1 MKLIYHRNRDTEL
14 NLAEEITYFLYL
26 CLNAR
31 MDQDFTVVCKN
42 KESCH
47 NAFVSLCI
55 ILFILLACLLAL
67 PYYFSAKIFNT
78 VVKMYMYSDVDH
90 TENCFLHQECYP
102 Q

>member
-14 NLAEEITYFLYL
+14 NLAEEITYCLYL

-42 KESCH
+42 TRIMSQCFCFIMYH
-47 NAFVSLCI
+47 F
-55 ILFILLACLLAL
+55 FILLASLLAL

-90 TENCFLHQECYP
+90 TENCSLHQECYP